1 MLTGQ
6 RLTRAASVRIIKS
19 GTMQK
24 FVLKLLLT
32 SLVFRRKSKRV
43 DGTQVVASVVILVLI
58 ASVGIYV
65 WARGP
70 Y

>member
-1 MLTGQ
+1 MLMGQ
-6 RLTRAASVRIIKS
+6 RLTLAAFARAATS

-32 SLVFRRKSKRV
+32 SLVFRRKSRRL
-43 DGTQVVASVVILVLI
+43 GGAQFVASILTLVVI